1 MEYALMA
8 LTALLGAAV
17 AWIVYDVRSRRRAA
31 QEEAHDGARDW
42 EIARATA
49 EMMREEVALCVGAS
63 VLALAEC
70 QRRAEDYLRSEAAGH
85 EVRARVAERKLDEVS
100 APLVAL
106 GTLAANLRDAAV
118 RQRELLGALESIAV
132 LRRPIL
138 HAERAARAPCHRAAL
153 SPATGRRRAHDV
165 RRRDHDVRGSPPRHA
180 PSPAGLAGRWPPAA
194 PPPPARP
201 RERRSAEGRRLVSR
215 PPTIELARSEIAN
228 VADVLDILRA
238 PHGEMR
244 RAAEAH
250 DIPATAFTRIL
261 LRHASYTAQE
271 NTLDAI
277 ARAVGVTRAELLAGR
292 ALAAARRAAAGAVEA
307 AEGTPS

>member
-31 QEEAHDGARDW
+31 QEEAHDGARQR

-118 RQRELLGALESIAV
+118 RQRELLGALESILCFAGQYFM
-132 LRRPIL
+132 PN
-138 HAERAARAPCHRAAL
+138 AL
-153 SPATGRRRAHDV
+153 PALPATA
-165 RRRDHDVRGSPPRHA
+165 PP
-180 PSPAGLAGRWPPAA
+180 SA
-194 PPPPARP
+194 PPPDDDARTTFEDETTMFEAPPRGMLPAP
-201 RERRSAEGRRLVSR
+201 PALPGAGLQR
-215 PPTIELARSEIAN
+215 PPHRRPVPAN
-228 VADVLDILRA
+228 DA
-238 PHGEMR
+238 PPGG
-244 RAAEAH
+244 
-250 DIPATAFTRIL
+250 DPGGD
-261 LRHASYTAQE
+261 AS
-271 NTLDAI
+271 
-277 ARAVGVTRAELLAGR
+277 
-292 ALAAARRAAAGAVEA
+292 
-307 AEGTPS
+307 